1 MEEDEVPQKDL
12 GDVLTQFE
20 QRLTLLHR
28 THRLP
33 GEAQD
38 AFRAFKEDVDR
49 RLNGDRRL
57 APRLGG
63 DRRLDRARS

>member
-1 MEEDEVPQKDL
+1 VEENDVPQNDL

-33 GEAQD
+33 DEAED

-49 RLNGDRRL
+49 RLNGDRRV
-57 APRLGG
+57 APRPGG
-63 DRRLDRARS
+63 DRRLGRARR